1 MDLIPIKLS
10 KVGKFLGKG
19 KTKLSKKCYIKL
31 KLKHQLR
38 SSHEE
43 NTILVLLHVLL
54 NIQATNSFTQAN
66 PVY

>member
-43 NTILVLLHVLL
+43 NTILVSVTTCS
-54 NIQATNSFTQAN
+54 IKYPSDK
-66 PVY
+66 